1 MRRHVDG
8 RPISQTNKLRP
19 IGSKH
24 PAKSFSRDLRFHR
37 KRNSIPIFIEFS
49 SSLSAEPWNNFF
61 VKKCATHLIYN
72 GVKRTSERERE
83 NTYMSEIGFFRCV
96 PTGWRVCVTV
106 SPVNWGLGR
115 RSVNRC
121 ACYLVENCYRVSHTR
136 GGGKK
141 GGRLTCW
148 NQCNVP
154 L

>member
-37 KRNSIPIFIEFS
+37 KRNSIPILIEFS

-72 GVKRTSERERE
+72 GVKWTSERERKYINE
-83 NTYMSEIGFFRCV
+83 RNRFLPLRSDWLARLRDRESGELR
-96 PTGWRVCVTV
+96 PW
-106 SPVNWGLGR
+106 PALGKPMCLLPCR
-115 RSVNRC
+115 KLLSCQPHSGR
-121 ACYLVENCYRVSHTR
+121 
-136 GGGKK
+136 GKK
-141 GGRLTCW
+141 RRTANLLES
-148 NQCNVP
+148 V
-154 L
+154 